1 MGVLDVGKM
10 KKDNYERIELTFS
23 KDNEL
28 EMDLYK
34 FILEHSKLIG
44 KGKYVKNLIY
54 DEMKKATKK

>member
-1 MGVLDVGKM
+1 MVKT

-28 EMDLYK
+28 EMDIYK
-34 FILEHSKLIG
+34 FILKQSKLIG

-54 DEMKKATKK
+54 EEMKKATKE